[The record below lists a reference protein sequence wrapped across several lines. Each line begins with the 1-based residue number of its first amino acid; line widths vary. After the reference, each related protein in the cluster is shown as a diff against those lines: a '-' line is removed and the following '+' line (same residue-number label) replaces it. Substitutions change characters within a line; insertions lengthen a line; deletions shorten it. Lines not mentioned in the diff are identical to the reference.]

1 MLKMTPLW
9 QKYSLQEEP
18 EKLLLPLCSLDYI
31 KVDWKTDPLQE
42 VKKNDTDQ
50 ALVKWAMLATI
61 QMLHPE

>member
-9 QKYSLQEEP
+9 KKYSLQEEP
-18 EKLLLPLCSLDYI
+18 KKLLLPLCSLDYI